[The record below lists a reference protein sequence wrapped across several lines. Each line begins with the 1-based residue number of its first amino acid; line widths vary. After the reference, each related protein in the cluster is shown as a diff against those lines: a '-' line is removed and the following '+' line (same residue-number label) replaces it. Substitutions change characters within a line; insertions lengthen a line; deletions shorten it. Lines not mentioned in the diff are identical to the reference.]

1 MGDKT
6 EREKHKK
13 HLQHDVKRLAAQDDK
28 REATEAQHH
37 PISGHPATAEHPA
50 SSGTIKVK
58 AK

>member
-6 EREKHKK
+6 QKDKQKK
-13 HLQHDVKRLAAQDDK
+13 TLQHEAKRKAADHQK

-50 SSGTIKVK
+50 SSGAIEVK
-58 AK
+58 EK